1 MKSFN
6 RQREEQSFENPPIK
20 IENLANADIV
30 IGRAVNTASGAQVIP
45 VTSVTIVCLGG
56 GGEFGD
62 VKTFKEAEGF
72 KLAGGNGCVVTVKPK
87 GFLIDDGKN
96 CRLLRMED
104 GPVNALIEK
113 TGELVHDLVEN

>member
-72 KLAGGNGCVVTVKPK
+72 KLAG
-87 GFLIDDGKN
+87 D